1 MRTLRTIGVIGS
13 AAVLLLSASVVFAE
27 GRGVASTSVEK
38 ANSDYRAMAAST
50 TARMQ
55 TMRAEVQT
63 RMETVRNKVMQR
75 MSDIQ
80 DKVKQD
86 MAQKLSVQ
94 FDNLN
99 TTWTDNFV
107 NLLNHYDA
115 IVQKMQ
121 DRATIAAG
129 NGKDVTTANTAIQS
143 ARTAILSARTAV
155 ATQALKVYTPDTSS
169 TNTVTTTT
177 PSGQDKIMK
186 GLRTSFQKLHTGL
199 FKDLFALRDGPMKDA
214 RKAVQSALETL
225 GKVPGV
231 DGDKNATTT
240 EATN

>member
-1 MRTLRTIGVIGS
+1 MGVIGS
-13 AAVLLLSASVVFAE
+13 AAVLLLSASVAFAE
-27 GRGVASTSVEK
+27 GRVASTSIEK
-38 ANSDYRAMAAST
+38 ATSDYRMKVAST
-50 TARMQ
+50 TERMQ
-55 TMRAEVQT
+55 TMRAEAQT

-75 MSDIQ
+75 MTDIQ

-99 TTWTDNFV
+99 TTWTDHFM

-129 NGKDVTTANTAIQS
+129 NGKDVATANTAIQS
-143 ARTAILSARTAV
+143 AMTAILSARTAV
-155 ATQALKVYTPDTSS
+155 ATQAAKVYTPDTSS
-169 TNTVTTTT
+169 TNAVATTT
-177 PSGQDKIMK
+177 PNGQEQLMK

-214 RKAVQSALETL
+214 RGTVQSALETL
-225 GKVPGV
+225 GEIPGV